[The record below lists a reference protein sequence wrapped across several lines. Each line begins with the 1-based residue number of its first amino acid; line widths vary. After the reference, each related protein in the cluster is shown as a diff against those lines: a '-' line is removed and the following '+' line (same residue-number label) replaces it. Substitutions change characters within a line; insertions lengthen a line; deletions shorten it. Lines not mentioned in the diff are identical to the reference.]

1 MFVIKENKNYAVKMS
16 NTDADESY
24 LIFIKGGKESIVGLW
39 DVVYD
44 DNDADVDKVV
54 NIAELTLKEL
64 QGLDMDSLIDQGFK
78 IMF

>member
-1 MFVIKENKNYAVKMS
+1 MFVVEENKNYTVKMS
-16 NTDADESY
+16 NTDRDESY
-24 LIFIKGGKESIVGLW
+24 HIFVKGGKESIVGLW

-54 NIAELTLKEL
+54 NIFELTLEEL
-64 QGLDMDSLIDQGFK
+64 KGLDMDYLINQGYK